1 MNKKELLLNIGGI
14 SKTSKMPSNSWNL
27 SAWHCN
33 VGSKLAKIENSV
45 CNGCYAMKGFYNMYK
60 KGHIQR
66 HNNKI
71 DLYNKDS
78 KRFEDSFITYLNKYE
93 KNYFRWFDSG
103 DIPNYEFLLSLVRI
117 CKNTPNIKHW
127 IPTKEY
133 SLIHRYLKK
142 HKKFPKNM
150 IVRVSAPMM
159 DSNIKG
165 FKYTSSVQKDKKL
178 TGHLCNAPKQDNQC
192 LDCRACWDPEIKNI
206 VYKVH

>member
-1 MNKKELLLNIGGI
+1 MNSEVKHLTKKQLIDNIGGL
-14 SKTSKMPSNSWNL
+14 SQTTKMPCHSFNL
-27 SAWHCN
+27 SAFSCN
-33 VGSKLAKIENSV
+33 NGGKLARIQGSV
-45 CNGCYAMKGFYNMYK
+45 CDGCYAMKGNYSRFKNTFINSHDK
-60 KGHIQR
+60 KM
-66 HNNKI
+66 

-165 FKYTSSVQKDKKL
+165 FKYL
-178 TGHLCNAPKQDNQC
+178 
-192 LDCRACWDPEIKNI
+192 
-206 VYKVH
+206 